1 MRAKKHKLYK
11 VVFSYYKENKEKPTQ
26 SFGGMKAYHVSA
38 SSAPE
43 AKHLGTKKFERDFDD
58 YALDNYSATAKVIKL
73 PKFVVLTGSG
83 VLQIC

>member
-1 MRAKKHKLYK
+1 MRLKKHKLYK
-11 VVFSYYKENKEKPTQ
+11 VVFSYYKEDKKKPTQ
-26 SFGGMKAYHVSA
+26 SSGGMETYHVSA
-38 SSAPE
+38 SSASE

-58 YALDNYSATAKVIKL
+58 YELDSYSATAKVIKL